1 MKFELCTDT
10 IEGALIADQ
19 HGFNSIELCSALFVG
34 GLTPS
39 YGLMERCAEQ
49 TGLQVH
55 VMIRHREGDF
65 ICTPEDL
72 LVMKKDIEAVK
83 RAGAFGVV
91 FGILDADHGVSEQ
104 NMELMIHAKKLGLAT
119 TFHRAFDFVQDPERA
134 AQKIVHMGFDRLLTS
149 GLSSRAEEGIEVL
162 KWLQTNYG
170 DVFQI
175 IAGSG
180 IHQKNARL
188 IASSGIQYLHFTARK
203 PDGGAIAL
211 GMGQAM
217 ATDVD
222 KISSILNC
230 F

>member
-19 HGFNSIELCSALFVG
+19 YGFNSIELCNALSAG
-34 GLTPS
+34 GLTPG
-39 YGLMERCAEQ
+39 YGLIEQCAER

-65 ICTPEDL
+65 ICQDEDL
-72 LVMKKDIEAVK
+72 IIMKKDMDAVK

-91 FGILDADHGVSEQ
+91 FGILDSGHEVSEQ
-104 NMELMIHAKKLGLAT
+104 NMELMIHAKNLGLTT
-119 TFHRAFDFVQDPERA
+119 TFHRAFDFVQDPEKA
-134 AQKIVHMGFDRLLTS
+134 LQKIIHMGFDRLLTS
-149 GLSSRAEEGIEVL
+149 GLALRAEEGVDVL
-162 KWLQTNYG
+162 KRLHIKYG
-170 DVFQI
+170 KDIRI
-175 IAGSG
+175 IAASG
-180 IHQKNARL
+180 IHYKNARV

-203 PDGGAIAL
+203 PDGEVLEL
-211 GMGQAM
+211 GMGQSM
-217 ATDVD
+217 STDIS

>member
-1 MKFELCTDT
+1 MKFELCTDS

-19 HGFNSIELCSALFVG
+19 HGFHSIELCSALSAG
-34 GLTPS
+34 GLTPG
-39 YGLMERCAEQ
+39 YGLIERCAER
-49 TGLQVH
+49 TELQVH

-65 ICTPEDL
+65 ICAPEDL
-72 LVMKKDIEAVK
+72 LIMKKDMEAVK

-91 FGILDADHGVSEQ
+91 FGILDSDHGVSDQ
-104 NMELMIHAKKLGLAT
+104 NKELMIYAEKLGLAT

-134 AQKIVHMGFDRLLTS
+134 MQKIVGMGFGRLLTS
-149 GLSSRAEEGIEVL
+149 GLASRAEEGAEVL

-170 DVFQI
+170 DVIQI

-180 IHQKNARL
+180 IDHKNARR
-188 IASSGIQYLHFTARK
+188 IADTGIRYLHFTSRK
-203 PDGGAIAL
+203 PEGGVLEL

-217 ATDVD
+217 TTDIG
-222 KISSILNC
+222 KIVAIQNC